1 MTYSVTIAAEA
12 MREYEQIV
20 SYLTNTLRSPAAA
33 KGFVDEF
40 MQQVDSV
47 RDNPELHALSRMPEL
62 ATKGYRPLFVKNYV
76 ALDKVHDGAIV
87 IAHIFDQSQ
96 DYVRLI

>member
-47 RDNPELHALSRMPEL
+47 RDNPELHALSHMPEL
-62 ATKGYRPLFVKNYV
+62 ATKGYRPLFVKNY
-76 ALDKVHDGAIV
+76 AIQSSRWRHCHRPHLPS
-87 IAHIFDQSQ
+87 IAGLRQANI
-96 DYVRLI
+96 R